1 MLDEY
6 VYPFAL
12 TVCLTYL
19 YVAVSVFTWPTS
31 ITQVFNVLLEEL
43 LLFTTNRGTDQSV
56 TQRIQVRPYYYLL
69 FRW

>member
-19 YVAVSVFTWPTS
+19 YVTVSVFTWPTS
-31 ITQVFNVLLEEL
+31 ITQVFNVLLEKL
-43 LLFTTNRGTDQSV
+43 LLLTNNRGTDQSGH
-56 TQRIQVRPYYYLL
+56 QCIQVSPYYYLL
-69 FRW
+69 FR

>member
-19 YVAVSVFTWPTS
+19 YVTVSTS
-31 ITQVFNVLLEEL
+31 ITQALNVLLEKL
-43 LLFTTNRGTDQSV
+43 LLFTNNRGTGQPV
-56 TQRIQVRPYYYLL
+56 HQRIQVNPYYNLL
-69 FRW
+69 FR